1 MKRMGEAMDGTV
13 DYLARRLGNAYDSF
27 LKMAP
32 TNSYAVMDE
41 EGWRLSVD
49 SGEKLDQEAQD
60 RLANLKFWLAHNMRR
75 VKLPELLIEVDNEIA
90 FACCPAGADCQ

>member
-27 LKMAP
+27 LKTAP

-41 EGWRLSVD
+41 EGWRLSGSFFSTTLFTVLGWHD
-49 SGEKLDQEAQD
+49 
-60 RLANLKFWLAHNMRR
+60 
-75 VKLPELLIEVDNEIA
+75 
-90 FACCPAGADCQ
+90 

>member
-13 DYLARRLGNAYDSF
+13 GYLARRLGNDSF
-27 LKMAP
+27 LKTAP

-60 RLANLKFWLAHNMRR
+60 RPGQSQIL
-75 VKLPELLIEVDNEIA
+75 VSP
-90 FACCPAGADCQ
+90 

>member
-1 MKRMGEAMDGTV
+1 
-13 DYLARRLGNAYDSF
+13 
-27 LKMAP
+27 
-32 TNSYAVMDE
+32 MDE

-49 SGEKLDQEAQD
+49 SGEKLDQEVQD

-90 FACCPAGADCQ
+90 FACCPADADCQ